1 MNHAIR
7 TEQLH
12 TFDDVPRLTIN
23 KWYITGHSD
32 WDSTARVT
40 VQIATEADG
49 VPAAIETF
57 LAGLHGASYR
67 SEEDI
72 ELLRRFAGAMGLM
85 YECAPGVSK

>member
-57 LAGLHGASYR
+57 LAGLHGSSYR
-67 SEEDI
+67 SKEDV
-72 ELLRRFAGAMGLM
+72 ELLRRFAGAMGLE
-85 YECAPGVSK
+85 YTDAPGIK